1 MRIAHSTQHKNAREF
16 VKKFAKGFC
25 SGVAIA
31 CAFISF
37 AIIPTIAAY
46 AAASGRI
53 FSHAGAA
60 ATAAYFILPFTFV
73 GSFVLLVRV
82 HAFVISELVFTDK
95 LSQNIGKHP
104 YLKKP
109 ETAMQLASSSSSGI
123 ELTRQGSVPA
133 STVAAKAVQQ
143 PQASDAS
150 P

>member
-1 MRIAHSTQHKNAREF
+1 MRIAHSTQHRNAREF
-16 VKKFAKGFC
+16 GKEFAKGFC

-46 AAASGRI
+46 VAASGRI

-60 ATAAYFILPFTFV
+60 TTAAYFILPFTFV
-73 GSFVLLVRV
+73 GSF
-82 HAFVISELVFTDK
+82 ISGLVFTDK

-109 ETAMQLASSSSSGI
+109 ETAIQLASSSSSGI

-133 STVAAKAVQQ
+133 SEAASTAR
-143 PQASDAS
+143 STG
-150 P
+150 